1 MLCNRFLV
9 APQFCINSLELA
21 ELGELNYF
29 WFLGEG
35 SVTKELGHHLSVV
48 LLNPLVDLPVQYT
61 VVPGSVWLLH
71 HYLSDAC
78 EATVPDGLQASTN
91 QQHTREPAAL
101 RNQ

>member
-48 LLNPLVDLPVQYT
+48 LLNPSVDLPVQQT
-61 VVPGSVWLLH
+61 GVPGSVWLLH

-78 EATVPDGLQASTN
+78 EATVPDGCK
-91 QQHTREPAAL
+91 PAPTSNTL
-101 RNQ
+101 RNR